1 MQSEY
6 RLQQDYPGSVI
17 HCSSNRAWD
26 IVPELRSPHF
36 AVVIGTKEQYLSGI
50 FSSTVGPNTTLLIL
64 VEGGREGT
72 FRNIGYTWADDKRL
86 DPAKSHDWRI
96 TNCSPWYLTSFKVT
110 AEKGMFPLAS
120 FESRHYDRRRWTV
133 CRLV

>member
-6 RLQQDYPGSVI
+6 RLQRDYPGSVI

-26 IVPELRSPHF
+26 ILPELRSPHF

-72 FRNIGYTWADDKRL
+72 FRNIGYTWADEN
-86 DPAKSHDWRI
+86 AS
-96 TNCSPWYLTSFKVT
+96 
-110 AEKGMFPLAS
+110 KGWIERNLMIGG
-120 FESRHYDRRRWTV
+120 
-133 CRLV
+133 